1 MFVWNSFLCRI
12 KAFTFEEWFEREFYD
27 IEYWTSYFMKRN
39 GTGISVREEICW
51 VKRGNCR
58 KSKNRKPSFSS
69 ILSNCLYSHG
79 IIVNTLLKI
88 SKRRLYYVKKKK
100 KSFSILMK
108 LFFFPVFIR
117 NKLLTRR
124 RICNFQFHREWIFLQ
139 FIDEWG
145 YISFIYLEIIIE
157 RWNFLRDIQRR
168 RNIDLLSFFR
178 EMDNIIR
185 EMEFL

>member
-1 MFVWNSFLCRI
+1 MVLYYSAIKFLCIFLKYLFVWNSFLCRI

-100 KSFSILMK
+100 EI
-108 LFFFPVFIR
+108 FF
-117 NKLLTRR
+117 NS
-124 RICNFQFHREWIFLQ
+124 
-139 FIDEWG
+139 
-145 YISFIYLEIIIE
+145 YEII
-157 RWNFLRDIQRR
+157 
-168 RNIDLLSFFR
+168 LLSRFHTEQTFN
-178 EMDNIIR
+178 ETTN
-185 EMEFL
+185 L